1 MTTAMRA
8 LGVMPRYYA
17 QAQQYLYDR
26 DRLDTVTDEQLA
38 GLAERLRYEDF
49 RRHTEPYVRQKM
61 RLVGDFF
68 ALQASPNAKMPEEL
82 QKMLA
87 QWDEMIQAKA
97 LEFGYSPDQ
106 LT

>member
-1 MTTAMRA
+1 
-8 LGVMPRYYA
+8 MPRDYA
-17 QAQQYLYDR
+17 QARQFLYDR

-49 RRHTEPYVRQKM
+49 RRHTEPYLEQKR
-61 RLVGDFF
+61 RLIGDFF
-68 ALQASPNAKMPEEL
+68 TLQASPNVKMPEEL
-82 QKMLA
+82 EALLA
-87 QWDEMIQAKA
+87 QWDEMIAAKA